1 MISVIISSYQPE
13 YFTALEKNIAE
24 TVGVPYEII
33 KIDNPG
39 LMGICKAY
47 NTGAQ
52 LAKFDNLLFIHED
65 ILFHTQNWGEKLIS
79 HLQDPE
85 TGIIGVAGSDY
96 VPVAPSGWFIN
107 NDQHQFL
114 HLIQNNKKGN
124 EPKYYNQSSHPR
136 QRVYALD
143 GVFLGINKLKFN
155 DISFNEDLQGFHA
168 YDLDISL
175 NAATKY
181 NNYVINDILIE
192 HFSIGSPDKSW
203 LEGVSIVRKIYGSS
217 FQEKSSSKIE
227 LDCFENYLF
236 AYFKAYHITAKNM
249 LITLNFL
256 PFSRTTIK
264 EIFYIAKLYY
274 RYFKYK
280 NYYKTKFYS
289 I

>member
-1 MISVIISSYQPE
+1 MISIIISSYQPE
-13 YFTALEKNIAE
+13 YFAALENNIAE

-39 LMGICKAY
+39 VMGICKAY

-52 LAKFDNLLFIHED
+52 HAKYDNLIFIHED

-96 VPVAPSGWFIN
+96 VPTAPSGWVIN
-107 NDQHQFL
+107 HKQHQFL

-124 EPKYYNQSSHPR
+124 EPKYYNQSAHPR

-143 GVFLGINKLKFN
+143 GVFLGINKEKFN
-155 DISFNEDLQGFHA
+155 YISFNEDLKGFHA

-192 HFSIGSPDKSW
+192 HFSVGYPDKSW
-203 LEGVSIVRKIYGSS
+203 VDGIMMVRRNYGQGFQKKSISTIEAKCFKSYLLE
-217 FQEKSSSKIE
+217 
-227 LDCFENYLF
+227 
-236 AYFKAYHITAKNM
+236 YFKVYPINTKNM
-249 LITLNFL
+249 LSTLEFL
-256 PFSRTTIK
+256 PLNKITIK
-264 EIFYIAKLYY
+264 ELFDIIKTYY
-274 RYFKYK
+274 GYFKYRD
-280 NYYKTKFYS
+280 YYKIKFAAK
-289 I
+289 